1 MMLHIHQKD
10 KIFTLLLY
18 TLECTLSQDI
28 FEKSEQ
34 SMIIF
39 SQTFY

>member
-1 MMLHIHQKD
+1 MFHIHQKG

-18 TLECTLSQDI
+18 TLEFTLSQEI
-28 FEKSEQ
+28 FEKSDH